1 MEYGLGTW
9 SAQGLPEINENSFT
23 VRLVLSVV
31 VTFTNVKG
39 IQNFSVPG
47 CNPSNAMAFILP
59 IEAPTS
65 SDRQFET
72 EMLNGV
78 ARVYNYTRTFEAS
91 KTSAGSM
98 RLFVVRFR

>member
-9 SAQGLPEINENSFT
+9 STQGLPEINENSFT

-31 VTFTNVKG
+31 VTFPNAKG
-39 IQNFSVPG
+39 TQDFAIPG
-47 CNPSNAMAFILP
+47 CNPSNAVAFILP

-65 SDRQFET
+65 NDRQFET
-72 EMLNGV
+72 EMLNGI